1 MQTGAG
7 GANACLGG
15 AAPPSD
21 PDRPQRAAARL
32 GNPRL
37 TESRT
42 EPPKRPNVAA
52 LRLLLPFV
60 LPYRWVGIGAG
71 LALIVA
77 AGMMLALG
85 PFVQQLIDKGFS
97 SRSQAD
103 LNVTALQLFGI
114 VAVLAVAT
122 SARFSLV
129 SWLGERIAADL
140 RRGVFECMLSLSP
153 AFFETARTGE
163 ILSRLSADTSI
174 LQTVIGSAISQWL
187 RNGLMLVGAIVMLIV
202 TSPKLAA
209 VVVGVVPVVVVPLI
223 VFGRREKRLS
233 RAAQDRVADVGAYA
247 EESIN
252 AIRTVQA
259 FTHEPVDRQR
269 FGATVEVSVATALRR
284 VRTRAWLILIVILLG
299 FGAIIFGLWLGGR
312 EVIEGR
318 MTGGELSKF
327 VFFAVLVAT
336 SGSTITELW
345 GEIQRAAGATE
356 RLVELLHEQP
366 EIVAP
371 ATPAALPE
379 PSQGR
384 VAFDRVTFH
393 YPTRPDR
400 SALEDFSLSV
410 EPGETV
416 ALVGPSGAGKTTVF
430 QLLLRFY
437 DPAEGAVRIDGVD
450 LKTADPAAI
459 RARLGLVSQDPVIF
473 SANAWENIR
482 YGRPDATD
490 AEVRDA
496 AEAASAA
503 EFLDK
508 LPSGLDTFLGE
519 KGVRLSGGQRQRIAI
534 ARAILRNP
542 PILLLDEA
550 TSALDAESERAVQQA
565 LARLA
570 EGRTTLVIAH
580 RLATVRKADRI
591 VVIDHGRVIATG
603 RHDALIHEDGL
614 YARLARLQ
622 FTEAA

>member
-1 MQTGAG
+1 M
-7 GANACLGG
+7 
-15 AAPPSD
+15 
-21 PDRPQRAAARL
+21 
-32 GNPRL
+32 
-37 TESRT
+37 T
-42 EPPKRPNVAA
+42 EPAKRANVAA
-52 LRLLLPFV
+52 LRLLLPF
-60 LPYRWVGIGAG
+60 LMPYRWRVVGAA
-71 LALIVA
+71 LALLVA
-77 AGMMLALG
+77 AGTMLSLG
-85 PFVQQLIDKGFS
+85 SFVRQLIDKGFS
-97 SRSQAD
+97 GLGA
-103 LNVTALQLFGI
+103 LNMTALELFGV

-122 SARFSLV
+122 FFRFSTV
-129 SWLGERIAADL
+129 SWLGERLAADL
-140 RRGVFECMLSLSP
+140 RRRVFDRMLGLSP

-163 ILSRLSADTSI
+163 ILSRLSADTSV

-187 RNGLMLVGAIVMLIV
+187 RNGLMLIGSIIMLIV

-233 RAAQDRVADVGAYA
+233 RAQQDRVADVGAYA

-252 AIRTVQA
+252 AIRTVQS

-269 FGATVEVSVATALRR
+269 FGATVEASVATALRR
-284 VRTRAWLILIVILLG
+284 IHTRAWLILIVILLG

-318 MTGGELSKF
+318 MTGGELSAF
-327 VFFAVLVAT
+327 VLYAVLVAT

-345 GEIQRAAGATE
+345 GEIQRAAGAAE
-356 RLVELLHEQP
+356 RLVELLNETPQ
-366 EIVAP
+366 IQAP
-371 ATPAALPE
+371 AAPTPLPE
-379 PSQGR
+379 SAEGR
-384 VAFDRVTFH
+384 VAFEHVTFH
-393 YPTRPDR
+393 YPARPDR
-400 SALEDFSLSV
+400 SALEDFSLTV

-437 DPAEGAVRIDGVD
+437 DPAAGTVRIDGID
-450 LKTADPAAI
+450 LRAADPAAI
-459 RARLGLVSQDPVIF
+459 RARVGLVPQDPVIF
-473 SANAWENIR
+473 STDAWENIR
-482 YGRPDATD
+482 YGRPGASDE
-490 AEVRDA
+490 EVRAA

-503 EFLDK
+503 EFLDR
-508 LPSGLDTFLGE
+508 LPSGFDTFLGE

-565 LARLA
+565 LTRLSA
-570 EGRTTLVIAH
+570 GRTTLVIAH

-591 VVIDHGRVIATG
+591 IVIDHGRVVATG
-603 RHDALIHEDGL
+603 RHDALVQEDGL

-622 FTEAA
+622 FTEAAA